1 MIDKNKFFEKY
12 ALAIVVGVAILT
24 VIIILAIK
32 LGPSDYDRQNKP
44 KAKTELD
51 IRCDT
56 LTNRIWKVF
65 DSTERFEK
73 TWSILA
79 KLKAAEDSYYGV
91 IDINLDTYP
100 QELSDN
106 GIQIS
111 TTKFFI
117 PYPKDNAIND
127 TRHGLPQSFYYK
139 FIFNGQNIIT
149 NKYVVVQYDK
159 DTAVVYDFN
168 FSPTQKLLNKDIVNS
183 KLRKWHNEIQKLTNE
198 QQRQIKEDQRKQSET
213 RNKNCKEEKK
223 FITDVYNML
232 LNSLAELEYQY
243 QYLPDEEFGIY
254 VAQWNRNAKAIREQY
269 SLTSL
274 DCYFVMYYNLM
285 LGEYQAAG
293 IQMAYISMGGNSDAY
308 FHFKSMIKQDYKSLL
323 DSYRNGK

>member
-56 LTNRIWKVF
+56 LTNRIWEVF

-198 QQRQIKEDQRKQSET
+198 QQRQIKEDQRKQAQEKQ
-213 RNKNCKEEKK
+213 NNCENEKELVITTYK
-223 FITDVYNML
+223 FLM
-232 LNSLAELEYQY
+232 NSLDELEYQY
-243 QYLPDEEFGIY
+243 QNLSYEEFGIY

-269 SLTSL
+269 SIKSF
-274 DCYFVMYYNLM
+274 DCFFAFDYNHI
-285 LGEYQAAG
+285 LGDYQSAG
-293 IQMAYISMGGNSDAY
+293 LEMAYISMGSSPDNY
-308 FHFKSMIKQDYKSLL
+308 IFFKSRMKKYYRYLM
-323 DSYRNGK
+323 DSYKNK

>member
-12 ALAIVVGVAILT
+12 ALATVVGVAILT
-24 VIIILAIK
+24 VIIILALK

-56 LTNRIWKVF
+56 LTNRIWEVF
-65 DSTERFEK
+65 DSTERFVK

-91 IDINLDTYP
+91 IDINLDTHP
-100 QELSDN
+100 LELPNN

-111 TTKFFI
+111 TTKFLI
-117 PYPKDNAIND
+117 PSPKSNAKKD
-127 TRHGLPQSFYYK
+127 SKHGLPQSFYYK
-139 FIFNGQNIIT
+139 FIFNGQNKIT

-159 DTAVVYDFN
+159 DTAVVYDFD
-168 FSPTQKLLNKDIVNS
+168 FSPIKNLLNRDIANS

-269 SLTSL
+269 SIKSF
-274 DCYFVMYYNLM
+274 DCFFVFDYNHI
-285 LGEYQAAG
+285 LGDYQSAG
-293 IQMAYISMGGNSDAY
+293 LEMAYISMGSSPDNY
-308 FHFKSMIKQDYKSLL
+308 IFFKSRMKKYYRYLM
-323 DSYRNGK
+323 DSYKNKK